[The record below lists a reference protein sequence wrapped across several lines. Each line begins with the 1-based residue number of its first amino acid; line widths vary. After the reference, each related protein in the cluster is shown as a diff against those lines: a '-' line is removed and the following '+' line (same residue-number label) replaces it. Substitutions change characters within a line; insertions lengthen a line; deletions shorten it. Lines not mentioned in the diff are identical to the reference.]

1 MLNKLALVVV
11 TPPESDWDAAE
22 LRVLVDGR
30 DIARECFDAGP
41 NYDPDYVLG
50 EAGRL
55 APGDEPRTV
64 RIAEAECIAECCG
77 ALSVRMRREDSEI
90 VWYDWENTSDRAEV
104 PTEEFRFSAAQY
116 EAELERASRDR
127 SWEWPARTLSRLLQ
141 EALRAD
147 PGVLG
152 DWDSELCFAIPR
164 DASVELTFYTPPHTP
179 RGAYYHLSRMI
190 GVTDEPAEEQV
201 KRVLAGLRARDPR
214 DEAMILGGSA
224 GAGALR
230 GVRYRDRY

>member
-1 MLNKLALVVV
+1 MLNELVLTVI
-11 TPPESDWDAAE
+11 TPPDSDWGEAE

-30 DIARECFDAGP
+30 DIAAECFDAGP

-55 APGDEPRTV
+55 APGDEPRIV

-77 ALSVRMRREDSEI
+77 ALSVRMRREGAEI
-90 VWYDWENTSDRAEV
+90 IWDGWENTSDRAEV
-104 PTEEFRFSAAQY
+104 PDGEFRFSAAQY
-116 EAELERASRDR
+116 EAELERATRDR
-127 SWEWPARTLSRLLQ
+127 SWEWPARTISRLLR

-152 DWDSELCFAIPR
+152 RWDSGFGAAFPN
-164 DASVELTFYTPPHTP
+164 DGTVELTFYTPP
-179 RGAYYHLSRMI
+179 RGDYYHLSRMF
-190 GVTDEPAEEQV
+190 GVTEEPAEVQV
-201 KRVLAGLRARDPR
+201 DRILAGLRARDPR
-214 DEAMILGGSA
+214 EEAMILGGSA